1 MRAFHTLVMSV
12 LLYGDAARDKEAED
26 ISNVV
31 PAEHPW
37 AHPVGQAKKCRRL
50 EAGRGSARGGA
61 AEAKATAMARPCA
74 ADA

>member
-37 AHPVGQAKKCRRL
+37 AHPVGQTKKNKCV
-50 EAGRGSARGGA
+50 EAGRQCACGRA
-61 AEAKATAMARPCA
+61 A
-74 ADA
+74 